1 MLEIKNKFKK
11 NQNELDSIDEDE
23 QRDILEKKLASYEKI
38 YKLLKKNYSNENL
51 LYELER
57 TKNELNI
64 LKGKKII

>member
-51 LYELER
+51 L
-57 TKNELNI
+57 
-64 LKGKKII
+64 